1 MAWHRYISSTEHYVQ
16 ENLES
21 LQEVIESLHPMS

>member
-1 MAWHRYISSTEHYVQ
+1 MAGHRYISSTGRYVQ

-21 LQEVIESLHPMS
+21 LQEVIENLHPMS